1 MPNHLGNILVWRY
14 LRQPYFIQQLKG
26 LMKVKIGDK
35 FYDAEEQPVMIIMT
49 PDDKF
54 SLAYK
59 ASEATMYAVFPDNW
73 GTQQEQEKWMMDNG
87 VDT

>member
-1 MPNHLGNILVWRY
+1 
-14 LRQPYFIQQLKG
+14 
-26 LMKVKIGDK
+26 MKVKIGDK

-54 SLAYK
+54 NLAHM
-59 ASEATMYAVFPDNW
+59 ASEATMYAVFPDGW

-87 VDT
+87 IDT